1 MISSDP
7 LFKYGNA
14 RFISVTLK
22 ASSEKLDIHVFVI
35 VNCLCSFAGSLQKTN
50 REIIRIKQFSS
61 L

>member
-7 LFKYGNA
+7 LLKYGNA

-35 VNCLCSFAGSLQKTN
+35 VNCLCSFAGSLQK
-50 REIIRIKQFSS
+50 
-61 L
+61 